1 MLDEH
6 IGITNQPS
14 TEYSSLNNG
23 TFQVSVMTHF

>member
-23 TFQVSVMTHF
+23 TFQLQNYK